1 MYREDRTQKVFGNA
15 AKGALIGLGIGAL
28 TGNAGRGAGIGALTG
43 AATGLFGGDKSL
55 KGGARSR
62 SRSRKTKKR
71 RVPRK
76 RTARSR
82 R

>member
-1 MYREDRTQKVFGNA
+1 MYQEDRTQKVFGNA

-43 AATGLFGGDKSL
+43 AATGLFGGEKSL
-55 KGGARSR
+55 RGGARSR
-62 SRSRKTKKR
+62 SRKSKKR
-71 RVPRK
+71 RVHRK